1 MHGKTLTQDEKAA
14 ARFEKYCGFNQK
26 SGDFLLFEQENSTAA
41 FFQEEDVK
49 GIFDEKICSTIDFV
63 VITSCE
69 SELVGKRFFDKGV
82 GHVICVKKEFELDDM
97 AAISFSTEF
106 YGQLFSN
113 QKRTICEAYNLA
125 RENVKKSNPKEW
137 DNKKME
143 DEFKKFIMF
152 CHHGDEKCE
161 L

>member
-1 MHGKTLTQDEKAA
+1 
-14 ARFEKYCGFNQK
+14 
-26 SGDFLLFEQENSTAA
+26 
-41 FFQEEDVK
+41 
-49 GIFDEKICSTIDFV
+49 
-63 VITSCE
+63 
-69 SELVGKRFFDKGV
+69 
-82 GHVICVKKEFELDDM
+82 M

-125 RENVKKSNPKEW
+125 RENVKNSNPKEW
-137 DNKKME
+137 ENNKME